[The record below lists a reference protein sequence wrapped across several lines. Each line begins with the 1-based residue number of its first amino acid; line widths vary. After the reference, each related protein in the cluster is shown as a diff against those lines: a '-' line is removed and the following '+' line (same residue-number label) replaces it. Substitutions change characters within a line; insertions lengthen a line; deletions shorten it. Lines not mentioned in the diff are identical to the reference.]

1 MYYEIYFEYIVCYVG
16 WHLSGFFRNSKQTS
30 KICTNK
36 RKQQKTQTQFAPAVQ
51 ANASLDEIITEM
63 MVGEEVFKTKETGAP
78 TAPNEI
84 VLLTALFNAL
94 FSDQWEAVLNGR
106 LKFGGGMYPAMYQP
120 ILNMSLKR
128 GDEIRQYNRDCSFIM
143 LSLVLLV
150 ALNAR
155 FRMEVSFT

>member
-1 MYYEIYFEYIVCYVG
+1 MLDTLKSQSEVYLNVLKLYLKNEMYYEIYFEYIVCYVG
-16 WHLSGFFRNSKQTS
+16 WHLSGSFRNSKQTS

-94 FSDQWEAVLNGR
+94 F
-106 LKFGGGMYPAMYQP
+106 
-120 ILNMSLKR
+120 
-128 GDEIRQYNRDCSFIM
+128 
-143 LSLVLLV
+143 
-150 ALNAR
+150 
-155 FRMEVSFT
+155 